1 MEEQIVELLVAGIA
15 VIGAIYFARKFRHQ
29 IREKIAEW
37 LRARN
42 LEKSA
47 LMDVL
52 MVCDTIA
59 GAVETGIICKIFVT
73 TKQTGEQEI
82 SNQTYTPEEIKKID
96 PDVFNE
102 LIKRGHATKSIMAQ
116 VV

>member
-15 VIGAIYFARKFRHQ
+15 VIGAIYLARKFRHQ

-59 GAVETGIICKIFVT
+59 GAIETGIICKIFVK
-73 TKQTGEQEI
+73 TKQTGQENI
-82 SNQTYTPEEIKKID
+82 SEQTYSADEIKQID
-96 PDVFNE
+96 PDVFEE
-102 LIKRGHATKSIMAQ
+102 LIKRGHAKKSIMAQ